1 MAKVK
6 SDTAAAE
13 LYAGADMLKSG
24 FEKTAKI
31 FETTAEF
38 GKGNIEAYVESATV
52 AGDGLRTISTEIA
65 FYSKR
70 ALEESVAATKAIM
83 GSKSMHEAIE
93 HQTSFAKI
101 AFGAYVGQMKILNEL
116 FTGTVKDSLAPVQG
130 RFEVFS
136 EIARSATMA

>member
-6 SDTAAAE
+6 SDTATAE
-13 LYAGADMLKSG
+13 LHAGADMLKSG
-24 FEKTAKI
+24 FEKTAKM

-38 GKGNIEAYVESATV
+38 GKGNIEAYAESATI
-52 AGDGLRTISTEIA
+52 AGDGLRTISTEISL
-65 FYSKR
+65 YSKK

-83 GSKSMHEAIE
+83 GSKSIHEAIE

-116 FTGTVKDSLAPVQG
+116 FTGTAKDSLAPLQG

-136 EIARSATMA
+136 EIARSATVA